1 MDREQ
6 YLRMQLAELEAIYR
20 RDAKPIMDE
29 LIEIQKMKP
38 PAPIVFPAAELPDFL
53 QEQVTRWNRS
63 AALDELGRMDG
74 GLLDKEPGL

>member
-6 YLRMQLAELEAIYR
+6 YLRMQLAELEASYR

-29 LIEIQKMKP
+29 LIKIQNMKP

-53 QEQVTRWNRS
+53 REQVTRWNGS
-63 AALDELGRMDG
+63 AALSELGKLNG
-74 GLLDKEPGL
+74 EE